1 MMLRTSTVS
10 ERCTRSERVKNIRAQ
25 GYYLVSV
32 LTRAHTTCKA
42 SSFHIHLTKI
52 EDASIEYLDD
62 FEPSILD
69 TCFLSTVE
77 IVKNLAQ

>member
-1 MMLRTSTVS
+1 
-10 ERCTRSERVKNIRAQ
+10 
-25 GYYLVSV
+25 VSV
-32 LTRAHTTCKA
+32 LTRDIELVQMTHTTYKA
-42 SSFHIHLTKI
+42 SSFHTYLTRI
-52 EDASIEYLDD
+52 ADASIEYLDD